1 MIFDAVASVVTEEG
15 PGGATLAAVAAR
27 VGLSGPALTQRFGS
41 KRGLLVAF
49 AAKAASRVPEV
60 FSRAKAVH
68 DDPVTAVVEAL
79 VAMPGRVTS
88 REHLANNLALLQM
101 DLTDPDLREHAV
113 FQSRSLRVQTAV
125 LLSEAVQVGR
135 LADGT
140 SPEALAMDL
149 YTTYSGAML
158 TWAIDGEGTL
168 EEWMRSNLLRTLAPH
183 LSGSAS
189 GSPPLTTGP

>member
-1 MIFDAVASVVTEEG
+1 MIFEAVASVVTEEG
-15 PGGATLAAVAAR
+15 PAGATLATVAAR

-60 FSRAKAVH
+60 FSQVRAVH
-68 DDPVTAVVEAL
+68 ADPVTAVVEAL
-79 VAMPGRVTS
+79 VTMPGRVTS

-113 FQSRSLRVQTAV
+113 FQSRSLRAETAA
-125 LLSEAVQVGR
+125 LLDEAVRAGR
-135 LADGT
+135 LAEGT

-183 LSGSAS
+183 LRGSGGADSR
-189 GSPPLTTGP
+189 